1 MVDLLNLDS
10 APGRE
15 QADDCWSVV
24 SEAQRNGQ
32 EPSVSLVG
40 SQVQCTDTKKQP
52 GCPSLA
58 VRFSW
63 VNRNCWTGSSLVR
76 VARRVPVWT
85 RRCRCSLVLVACMVE
100 RKECFGGGSS
110 DRFEEDKRFVIFVGL
125 LSPQASSRHTFSCD
139 SMLAVVLVLCAW
151 RLCHSGESCFTY
163 PDLRD
168 GGVARGFDVGMEG
181 TSQDGYNSEHVWPG
195 HESLELSIQLGLRS
209 GEVATLSVEIFL
221 GDELVKSCTMS
232 KADSSWNRCCNAQ
245 FWTHGQD
252 VRFKYTCH
260 YSDYYL
266 QTCQVDVYAE
276 RNRLTTT
283 TMTMTRT
290 VTNTTMPEEVGMA
303 TQWHIPVTAF
313 AGFMSCL
320 FA

>member
-1 MVDLLNLDS
+1 
-10 APGRE
+10 
-15 QADDCWSVV
+15 
-24 SEAQRNGQ
+24 
-32 EPSVSLVG
+32 
-40 SQVQCTDTKKQP
+40 
-52 GCPSLA
+52 
-58 VRFSW
+58 
-63 VNRNCWTGSSLVR
+63 
-76 VARRVPVWT
+76 
-85 RRCRCSLVLVACMVE
+85 
-100 RKECFGGGSS
+100 
-110 DRFEEDKRFVIFVGL
+110 
-125 LSPQASSRHTFSCD
+125 
-139 SMLAVVLVLCAW
+139 MLAVVLVLCAW
-151 RLCHSGESCFTY
+151 RLCHSGESCSTY

-320 FA
+320 FAWVSWYSALGLAGSVECRFTVIDWSCSAKRRGS